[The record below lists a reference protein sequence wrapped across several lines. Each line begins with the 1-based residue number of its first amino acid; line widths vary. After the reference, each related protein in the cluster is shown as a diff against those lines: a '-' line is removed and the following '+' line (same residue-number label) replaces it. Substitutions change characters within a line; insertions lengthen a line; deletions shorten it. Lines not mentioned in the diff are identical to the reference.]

1 MAICEHV
8 FRMHARKSV
17 KWSVPPSQK
26 LDVSAP
32 FHNHWHVKTV
42 ILEDEPVAGVRLYTY
57 YDDGL
62 RNTVGRLDCT
72 RYIVISDPV
81 TARPLCIL
89 DEHWTYAIRSAA
101 GTMGE
106 NCLRCLQHMYRFDE
120 IVCTSRRPETR
131 EAFATKWSAKL
142 GIPVRTVD
150 SVEEVVRSADVA
162 IGGTT
167 RTDIVSRE
175 PWVKRGATFVSLA
188 RREMDPAGWAR
199 FDKTVIDDW
208 DCNMTMR
215 EFRDMIDAG
224 EFSRAQLHADIGEVV
239 AGLKPGRET
248 DDERIL
254 VHTTGMVSHDIGI
267 AWWIYKKA
275 LAQGLGVPLPTAV
288 AQAAMGPQD

>member
-1 MAICEHV
+1 MESVLFIDYATTVKLLSVTDAMAICEDV

-26 LDVSAP
+26 LDVGAP

-101 GTMGE
+101 AAMVALKRLGPKAPHTLGLVGVGTMGE

-131 EAFATKWSAKL
+131 EAFAADPQVYMPRFGGYDPV
-142 GIPVRTVD
+142 GIARGVSTPGYPQLWALVNGRLYLFY
-150 SVEEVVRSADVA
+150 SVEARAA
-162 IGGTT
+162 F
-167 RTDIVSRE
+167 IV
-175 PWVKRGATFVSLA
+175 
-188 RREMDPAGWAR
+188 DPAATIAAAEARWA
-199 FDKTVIDDW
+199 
-208 DCNMTMR
+208 
-215 EFRDMIDAG
+215 
-224 EFSRAQLHADIGEVV
+224 EV
-239 AGLKPGRET
+239 A
-248 DDERIL
+248 
-254 VHTTGMVSHDIGI
+254 HD
-267 AWWIYKKA
+267 
-275 LAQGLGVPLPTAV
+275 LAE
-288 AQAAMGPQD
+288 